1 MYVSFNGMSKWYL
14 MNNNKA
20 IKIARDGRVI
30 EVYSCIAGTTKVTE
44 TGAGG
49 FAPGTTKTTE
59 GGSNKTLE

>member
-1 MYVSFNGMSKWYL
+1 MD
-14 MNNNKA
+14 NNTV

-30 EVYSCIAGTTKVTE
+30 DTYECIAGTTKVTE